1 MAMLVRAS
9 ERTRN
14 ASVEMAQR
22 ALDAAA
28 NHATVVAGAT
38 FALILLARIPFV
50 GGAFA
55 LLEVLLSLAAYPV
68 AGFLVTAA
76 LQRFYHGPTRTLL
89 ACHFG
94 IGAAT
99 AITVGLSLARL
110 AGGLVLLAGD
120 GPDAGSGFVAVMAAI
135 AGLIVHTFGETGS
148 QLVVGVLLAVLGGFV
163 AFDRGQLRD
172 DIDRIAPKL

>member
-1 MAMLVRAS
+1 MAALVRTS

-28 NHATVVAGAT
+28 NPATVVGGAT
-38 FALILLARIPFV
+38 FALILLAQLPFV

-55 LLEVLLSLAAYPV
+55 LVEVLLGLAAYPV
-68 AGFLVTAA
+68 VGFLVTAS

-89 ACHFG
+89 ASHFG
-94 IGAAT
+94 IGAAI
-99 AITVGLSLARL
+99 AITVALSLARL
-110 AGGLVLLAGD
+110 AGGLLLLVGD
-120 GPDAGSGFVAVMAAI
+120 GPASGSGFVAITTAI
-135 AGLIVHTFGETGS
+135 AELVVLTFSDTGS

-163 AFDRGQLRD
+163 AFDRAQLRD
-172 DIDRIAPKL
+172 DVARIAPKL